1 MLLDDLW
8 RALIWVGVTLP
19 LLIFVQQWLHRHL
32 RGLGLLLT
40 GSQELANW
48 LYALILL
55 PGVFLH
61 ELSHWLTARLLGVKT
76 GGFSIRPRQMQDGAL
91 QLGYVE
97 YYRNSSLGPLRESLI
112 GAAPLI
118 FGTAAVVLIGRHVF
132 ALPDTALLL
141 RTSDPLWAWQTLRAA
156 LAANDAFVWLYL
168 LFAISN
174 AMLPS
179 PSDRRAWPL
188 LLLSV
193 LAFSVLIVLAGAGSA
208 MLEAVAVPLTRVL
221 AYLGL
226 ACTITLLL
234 DLVGML
240 LVGVSELV
248 IGRLTGR
255 RIDYG

>member
-8 RALIWVGVTLP
+8 RALGWVALTLP
-19 LLIFVQQWLHRHL
+19 LLIAVQRWLHRHL

-40 GSQELANW
+40 GDQTLATW

-61 ELSHWLTARLLGVKT
+61 ELSHWLTATLLGVKT
-76 GGFSIRPRQMQDGAL
+76 GGFSLRPRQQADGSL

-97 YYRNSSLGPLRESLI
+97 YYRTPNLGPLRESLI

-118 FGTAAVVLIGRHVF
+118 FGTAAVVLISRHVF
-132 ALPDTALLL
+132 ALPDVMQLL
-141 RTSDPLWAWQTLRAA
+141 RTSAPASALQTLRDA
-156 LAANDAFVWLYL
+156 LAANDALVWLYL

-174 AMLPS
+174 AMMPS

-188 LLLSV
+188 LLLVV
-193 LAFSVLIVLAGAGSA
+193 LALTGVLVLAGAGSA
-208 MLEAVAVPLTRVL
+208 LLEAVAAPLTRAC

-226 ACTITLLL
+226 AFSITLLL
-234 DLVGML
+234 DLIGVV
-240 LVGVSELV
+240 LVGGGELIVS
-248 IGRLTGR
+248 RLTGR
-255 RIDYG
+255 RIEYG